1 MENKLTFDSNLFW
14 ENRYKSGGN
23 SGSGSYNK
31 MAEFKANII
40 NNFIKEKSI
49 KSMIDYGVGDGNQLK
64 LIDTRNINYIG
75 LDVSNTIINKCK
87 DIFKNDFT
95 KNFKLSNEFDFNS
108 INVDLSISCDVIYHL
123 IDDIVYFEYLDN
135 LFKSSSKYVII
146 YAKDENVNHASH
158 VKFRK
163 FTNYIE
169 NQFPEWS
176 LIQYIE
182 NIHKESPSNFY
193 IYMKNSILNQWSQ
206 YIENKLIKL
215 LGKEPEGNIYS
226 IHKTTRK
233 NLLML
238 PKQLNFVEIIK
249 IIKPINILE
258 IGFNAGFS
266 CLLMLMSNQSEQSQP
281 INITC
286 VDINLHQYV
295 VPCFDII
302 KKDFEETSKINLITK
317 SSHQALPILSSE
329 NKKYDMI
336 HIDGDHSYNG
346 AKQDLDDCI
355 KLCNQGTIIIFD
367 DTNLDY
373 LNNLCNE
380 YIKKGIFKEFI
391 FNKQQC
397 TKYHHRFLEKL

>member
-1 MENKLTFDSNLFW
+1 
-14 ENRYKSGGN
+14 
-23 SGSGSYNK
+23 
-31 MAEFKANII
+31 
-40 NNFIKEKSI
+40 
-49 KSMIDYGVGDGNQLK
+49 
-64 LIDTRNINYIG
+64 
-75 LDVSNTIINKCK
+75 
-87 DIFKNDFT
+87 
-95 KNFKLSNEFDFNS
+95 
-108 INVDLSISCDVIYHL
+108 
-123 IDDIVYFEYLDN
+123 
-135 LFKSSSKYVII
+135 
-146 YAKDENVNHASH
+146 
-158 VKFRK
+158 
-163 FTNYIE
+163 
-169 NQFPEWS
+169 
-176 LIQYIE
+176 
-182 NIHKESPSNFY
+182 
-193 IYMKNSILNQWSQ
+193 
-206 YIENKLIKL
+206 
-215 LGKEPEGNIYS
+215 
-226 IHKTTRK
+226 
-233 NLLML
+233 ML
-238 PKQLNFVEIIK
+238 PKQLNFVEIMK
-249 IIKPINILE
+249 VIKPINILE

-266 CLLMLMSNQSEQSQP
+266 CLLMLMSNQSHQSQL

-302 KKDFEETSKINLITK
+302 KKDFEQASSINLITK

>member
-31 MAEFKANII
+31 MAEFKATVI
-40 NNFIKEKSI
+40 NNFIKKKSI

-75 LDVSNTIINKCK
+75 LDVSHTIICKCK

-95 KNFKLSNEFDFNS
+95 KNFKLSDEFDFS
-108 INVDLSISCDVIYHL
+108 STNVDLSISCDVIYHL
-123 IDDIVYFEYLDN
+123 IDDSVYFEYLDN

-163 FTNYIE
+163 FTNYIQ

-176 LIQYIE
+176 LIEYIE

-193 IYMKNSILNQWSQ
+193 IYEKNSLLNQWSK
-206 YIENKLIKL
+206 YIENKLIPL
-215 LGKEPEGNIYS
+215 IGKEPEGNIYS
-226 IHKTTRK
+226 IHKTTQK

-238 PKQLNFVEIIK
+238 PKQQNFIEIIK
-249 IIKPINILE
+249 VIKPINILE

-302 KKDFEETSKINLITK
+302 KKDFEQKSSINLITK

-367 DTNLDY
+367 DTNLEY

-397 TKYHHRFLEKL
+397 TKYQHRFLEKL

>member
-1 MENKLTFDSNLFW
+1 MENKLTFDSNL
-14 ENRYKSGGN
+14 N
-23 SGSGSYNK
+23 S
-31 MAEFKANII
+31 
-40 NNFIKEKSI
+40 
-49 KSMIDYGVGDGNQLK
+49 L
-64 LIDTRNINYIG
+64 
-75 LDVSNTIINKCK
+75 
-87 DIFKNDFT
+87 
-95 KNFKLSNEFDFNS
+95 
-108 INVDLSISCDVIYHL
+108 
-123 IDDIVYFEYLDN
+123 
-135 LFKSSSKYVII
+135 
-146 YAKDENVNHASH
+146 
-158 VKFRK
+158 
-163 FTNYIE
+163 
-169 NQFPEWS
+169 
-176 LIQYIE
+176 
-182 NIHKESPSNFY
+182 
-193 IYMKNSILNQWSQ
+193 LNQWSQ
-206 YIENKLIKL
+206 YIENKLIPL
-215 LGKEPEGNIYS
+215 IGKEPEGNIYS
-226 IHKTTRK
+226 IHKTTQK

-238 PKQLNFVEIIK
+238 PKQLNFVEIMK
-249 IIKPINILE
+249 VIKPINILE

-266 CLLMLMSNQSEQSQP
+266 CLLMLMSNQSHQSQL

-302 KKDFEETSKINLITK
+302 KKDFEQASSINLITK

>member
-1 MENKLTFDSNLFW
+1 MENKLIFDSNLFW

-31 MAEFKANII
+31 MAEFKANVI

-49 KSMIDYGVGDGNQLK
+49 KCMIDYGVGDGNQLK

-75 LDVSNTIINKCK
+75 LDVSPTIICKCK
-87 DIFKNDFT
+87 DIFNNDFT
-95 KNFKLSNEFDFNS
+95 KKFKLSDEFNFNS
-108 INVDLSISCDVIYHL
+108 ITVDLSISCDVIYHL
-123 IDDIVYFEYLDN
+123 IEDSIYFEYLDN

-146 YAKDENVNHASH
+146 YAKDENINHTSH

-163 FTNYIE
+163 FTNYIQ
-169 NQFPEWS
+169 NQFPEWY

-193 IYMKNSILNQWSQ
+193 IYEKNSLLNEWSQ
-206 YIENKLIKL
+206 YIENKLIPL
-215 LGKEPEGNIYS
+215 IGKEPEGNIYS
-226 IHKTTRK
+226 IHKTTQK

-238 PKQLNFVEIIK
+238 PKQQNFIEIMK
-249 IIKPINILE
+249 VIKPINILE

-266 CLLMLMSNQSEQSQP
+266 CLLMLMSNQSPQ

-302 KKDFEETSKINLITK
+302 KKDFEQTAIINLITK
-317 SSHQALPILSSE
+317 SSHEVLPIISSE

-346 AKQDLDDCI
+346 AKKDLDDCI

>member
-1 MENKLTFDSNLFW
+1 MQNKPIFDSDLFW

-31 MAEFKANII
+31 MAEFKAKVI

-49 KSMIDYGVGDGNQLK
+49 KSVIDYGVGDGNQLK
-64 LIDTRNINYIG
+64 LINTENINYIG
-75 LDVSNTIINKCK
+75 LDVSPTIINKCK
-87 DIFKNDFT
+87 DIFNNDFT
-95 KNFKLSNEFDFNS
+95 KSFKLCNEFDFNS
-108 INVDLSISCDVIYHL
+108 VIADLSISCDVIYHL
-123 IDDIVYFEYLDN
+123 IEDNVFFEYLEN

-146 YAKDENVNHASH
+146 YAKDENINHASH

-163 FTNYIE
+163 FTNYIQK
-169 NQFPEWS
+169 QFPEWY

-193 IYMKNSILNQWSQ
+193 MYEKNSLLNKWSQ
-206 YIENKLIKL
+206 YIENKLIPL
-215 LGKEPEGNIYS
+215 IGKEPEGNIYS
-226 IHKTTRK
+226 IHKTIQK

-238 PKQLNFVEIIK
+238 PKQHNFIEIMK
-249 IIKPINILE
+249 VIKPINILE

-266 CLLMLMSNQSEQSQP
+266 CLLMLLSQP
-281 INITC
+281 QSINITC
-286 VDINLHQYV
+286 VDINVHPYV
-295 VPCFDII
+295 IPCFDII
-302 KKDFEETSKINLITK
+302 KKDFEQEQVSRINLITK
-317 SSHQALPILSSE
+317 SSHEALPIMISE
-329 NKKYDMI
+329 NKKYDLI

-380 YIKKGIFKEFI
+380 YIKNGIFKEFI
-391 FNKQQC
+391 FNKQEC